1 MNWGAIVASF
11 LASGVEFVEAFTIV
25 LAVGVARDWRSSL
38 TGAAAA
44 VVALAVIIAALG
56 SALTLIPL
64 AVLQAV
70 IGVLLL
76 LFGLKWLRKAMLRS
90 SGLKALHNE
99 SEAFARELE
108 ELRQEPKVHGRLDV
122 VAVGTSFNGVL
133 LEGLEVA
140 FIVIGFG
147 VTSSALIQAAI
158 GAVIAGLVVTGV
170 GFALRAPLQQV
181 PENFMK
187 WVVGIMLTSFGT
199 FWAGEGFGVTWWR
212 GDLSLPIVIAVF
224 LVISLVG
231 VWLLKQAPRRQRPSM
246 QPERPSTVGSV
257 Q

>member
-11 LASGVEFVEAFTIV
+11 LASAVEFVEAFTIV
-25 LAVGVARDWRSSL
+25 LAVGIARGWRSSL
-38 TGAAAA
+38 IGAAGAI
-44 VVALAVIIAALG
+44 VALAAIIAALG
-56 SALTLIPL
+56 SALMLIPL

-70 IGVLLL
+70 IGSYLL

-90 SGLKALHNE
+90 SGFKTLHNE
-99 SEAFARELE
+99 NEVFAKELA
-108 ELRQEPKVHGRLDV
+108 ELSQEPRLRGRLDA

-147 VTSSALIQAAI
+147 VTASALVQAAI
-158 GAVIAGLVVTGV
+158 GAMAAGLAVAAV

-181 PENFMK
+181 PENLMK
-187 WVVGIMLTSFGT
+187 WIVGIMLTSFGT
-199 FWAGEGFGVTWWR
+199 FWAGEGLGVTWWR
-212 GDLSLPIVIAVF
+212 GDLSLPIVIAIFIVA
-224 LVISLVG
+224 SLAG
-231 VWLLKQAPRRQRPSM
+231 VQVLKQVRGSKRYRV
-246 QPERPSTVGSV
+246 QPEGQPIVRSI